1 MEEQKN
7 LAAHEAEYSLA
18 ASEEPAKKGLVRG
31 ARDFIEN
38 TFQSLKGRDLNQA
51 IEEFTGDMTLVIE
64 GMSEDLNV
72 LRTDVDKTAAQ
83 LTILDHDLD
92 AQADRQAQDAAA
104 LRRDME
110 GLIKRMNALEKA
122 QKDKRQAKG
131 KAGMAGVLRQ
141 ATWIAAIVCGAW
153 VIVTILELI
162 GG

>member
-1 MEEQKN
+1 
-7 LAAHEAEYSLA
+7 
-18 ASEEPAKKGLVRG
+18 
-31 ARDFIEN
+31 
-38 TFQSLKGRDLNQA
+38 
-51 IEEFTGDMTLVIE
+51 MTLVIE
-64 GMSEDLNV
+64 GMSEDLNA

-92 AQADRQAQDAAA
+92 EQADRQAQDAAA

-141 ATWIAAIVCGAW
+141 ATWISAIVCGAW
-153 VIVTILELI
+153 VIVKILELI